1 MLPIVTL
8 NYAPYY
14 GKFLHLIQNAETL
27 TQEIDT
33 LILCVVQKKFL
44 HCYFIIVEQL
54 LLALQKCLLKLT
66 VVHIIEIFLQRVRI
80 ILLVFL
86 MRSNLYVNFFSR
98 TILWSL
104 YLFLCVYH
112 FSLILNFFYRDV
124 TYFSSGK
131 LWAIMFHGPCIWLM
145 VHVR

>member
-54 LLALQKCLLKLT
+54 LLALQKCLLK
-66 VVHIIEIFLQRVRI
+66 INCCAYNRNIFAKGENYSLGLFNVLCIDKRI
-80 ILLVFL
+80 TIYFFNSISHFL
-86 MRSNLYVNFFSR
+86 
-98 TILWSL
+98 
-104 YLFLCVYH
+104 
-112 FSLILNFFYRDV
+112 
-124 TYFSSGK
+124 K
-131 LWAIMFHGPCIWLM
+131 LA
-145 VHVR
+145 

>member
-98 TILWSL
+98 TIL
-104 YLFLCVYH
+104 
-112 FSLILNFFYRDV
+112 
-124 TYFSSGK
+124 
-131 LWAIMFHGPCIWLM
+131 
-145 VHVR
+145 